1 MNPDATGAPGAP
13 STPLATAPAAESAAA
28 ANPFGPADVEQIL
41 RERGWLV
48 ASAPRSPEEEAAMQ
62 MWLARASDLLGP
74 QSKDRAALVE
84 LLQLVF
90 EFDATAALAVRENHD
105 VLAREGARDV
115 IRELANRILEG
126 GDVESDHFK
135 EIVESMKHAVS
146 WRSRAMFHPI
156 RLALT
161 GRAGEG
167 ELDRVILLLDYAAKL
182 PFGAPV
188 KGTRQ
193 RILEFC
199 AALD

>member
-1 MNPDATGAPGAP
+1 MSSDATGVPGAP
-13 STPLATAPAAESAAA
+13 STPLAAAPAAESAAP

-48 ASAPRSPEEEAAMQ
+48 GSAPRSAEEEAAMQ
-62 MWLARASDLLGP
+62 AWLSRASDLLGP

-90 EFDATAALAVRENHD
+90 EFDATAALAVRANHD

-126 GDVESDHFK
+126 GGVESDRFK
-135 EIVESMKHAVS
+135 EIVESMKQAVP

-167 ELDRVILLLDYAAKL
+167 ELDRVVLLLDSAARL
-182 PFGAPV
+182 QFAAPV